1 MSALAAL
8 ALSLALTLSHTRGAH
23 RQRACARACFDLWQ
37 INQADIMCARRSCSV
52 LVCVCLEGKCC
63 VCVCVCLCLGI
74 PALAS
79 TKNE

>member
-52 LVCVCLEGKCC
+52 LVCVFGGEMLCLC
-63 VCVCVCLCLGI
+63 VCVSVSGHS
-74 PALAS
+74 S
-79 TKNE
+79 TCEHQK